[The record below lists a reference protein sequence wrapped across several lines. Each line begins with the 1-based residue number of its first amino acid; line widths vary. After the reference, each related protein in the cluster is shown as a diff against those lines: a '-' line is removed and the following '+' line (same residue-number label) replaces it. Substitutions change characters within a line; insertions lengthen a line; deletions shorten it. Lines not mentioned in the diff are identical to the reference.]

1 MVLRKC
7 SNVLPTI
14 QDAEHSEYV
23 ERQLLTNLPV
33 THHVVS
39 SSAYELLNDPL
50 PAPNFGMSLQSA
62 SNGMHTLSDAPQVTS
77 DTDELKSKI

>member
-1 MVLRKC
+1 MVLWKC

-14 QDAEHSEYV
+14 QDAAHSEYV

-33 THHVVS
+33 AHHVAS
-39 SSAYELLNDPL
+39 SSAYESLNDPL
-50 PAPNFGMSLQSA
+50 PAPNFGMPLQSV
-62 SNGMHTLSDAPQVTS
+62 SNGMHTLSDAPQVAS